1 MPKSFF
7 FFFFFLLLFLKNTFI
22 TKGRVLPSPFLMP
35 MLILGKPLMSV
46 LYVLPGLYLRI
57 YIHITYINM
66 GPYYTA
72 PGAFVLI
79 TCLRD
84 PNTLAQRDL
93 LHSKEC
99 RVMVC
104 VWGGCVCVRAR
115 SHCHG
120 DVHPGNFSIKTS
132 ASFENSHAA

>member
-1 MPKSFF
+1 
-7 FFFFFLLLFLKNTFI
+7 
-22 TKGRVLPSPFLMP
+22 
-35 MLILGKPLMSV
+35 
-46 LYVLPGLYLRI
+46 
-57 YIHITYINM
+57 M

-104 VWGGCVCVRAR
+104 VCGVCVCV
-115 SHCHG
+115 C
-120 DVHPGNFSIKTS
+120 VHAHIAMVMCIQAIFLLKPVPVLKTPMPPDFTWHSINRTKNTS
-132 ASFENSHAA
+132 VIATGSLQRLLGIPWGVDMLL